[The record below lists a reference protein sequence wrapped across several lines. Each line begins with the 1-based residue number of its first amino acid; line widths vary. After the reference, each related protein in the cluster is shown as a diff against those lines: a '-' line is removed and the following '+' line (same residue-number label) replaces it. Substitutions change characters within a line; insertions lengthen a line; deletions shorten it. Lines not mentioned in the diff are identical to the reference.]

1 MKTGWPG
8 LSCEREYRVSKHSRR
23 DLFTSQDMDPAYVEA
38 IQQIKFADK
47 DKFQLAE
54 QAKSHGNMLFQYGKK
69 NPHQYHNSIV
79 SYNVSRLLSLVSL

>member
-1 MKTGWPG
+1 
-8 LSCEREYRVSKHSRR
+8 
-23 DLFTSQDMDPAYVEA
+23 MDPAYVEA

-69 NPHQYHNSIV
+69 NPHQYHNAIV
-79 SYNVSRLLSLVSL
+79 SYNVSCVWSPALSILCTANVQKACHAHHVYGRS

>member
-1 MKTGWPG
+1 
-8 LSCEREYRVSKHSRR
+8 
-23 DLFTSQDMDPAYVEA
+23 MDPAYVEA